1 MLASGALSA
10 VDYPKA
16 SPLALA
22 CYKCVQGTAG
32 GVGESSSVDC
42 LTDVPEF
49 RQVRHRRKSFARVPR
64 RKTLGTVTY
73 AGSRANSA
81 NNSATRG
88 LSRGCSRTSRICG
101 QVCLSTPLID
111 GGPFILAPST

>member
-49 RQVRHRRKSFARVPR
+49 RQVRHRRKSFARVP
-64 RKTLGTVTY
+64 TSTVLRSSPPHTDLV
-73 AGSRANSA
+73 N
-81 NNSATRG
+81 
-88 LSRGCSRTSRICG
+88 
-101 QVCLSTPLID
+101 P
-111 GGPFILAPST
+111 PSTRMFCPVM

>member
-22 CYKCVQGTAG
+22 CYEWLQGTAG

-49 RQVRHRRKSFARVPR
+49 RQVRYCRESFTRVPR
-64 RKTLGTVTY
+64 TTVLRSSPPPTD
-73 AGSRANSA
+73 
-81 NNSATRG
+81 
-88 LSRGCSRTSRICG
+88 L
-101 QVCLSTPLID
+101 VTP
-111 GGPFILAPST
+111 PSTRRLWPVM